1 MSGQATLVH
10 NSEIAALL
18 NKLADLL
25 EIEGENEFRVRAYRN
40 AARAVDGFPRSVA
53 DLVHEGSDLSELPG
67 IGKSMAQKIEE
78 FVKTGRLRQLDE
90 LERKFPGQLAE
101 MMSLPSLGPKRVK
114 ALHEQLHID
123 TLDQLERAAREH
135 KISRLPG
142 LGEKTERKILDELQR
157 KKGAEQRIRLIRAE
171 EIAEPLVDYL
181 KRIDGVKQ
189 VVVAGSYR
197 RRKETVGDLD
207 ILATCKKGSPVMDRF
222 VEYPEVETV
231 ISHGSTRSS
240 VRLRSGL
247 NVDLRVVAEVSY
259 GAALHYFTGS
269 KSHNIAV
276 RQMGIKKG
284 LKINEYGVFKGSRR
298 VAGRTEEEV
307 YAKVGLPYMEP
318 ELRES
323 RGEIKA
329 AQEGRLPKLI
339 TVEDLRGDLHCH
351 TKATDGKFT
360 IEEMAEAARQFG
372 HEYIAITDHSKS
384 LPVAKGLDEKQLAAQ
399 IRQIDRLAGKL
410 QGIRVLKG
418 IECDILEDGSLD
430 LDDAILKELDVVVC
444 SVHSRFTLSREKQ
457 TERILRA
464 MDNPHFHIL
473 AHPTGRMIGKRE
485 PYDVDLERIMES
497 ARQRGCVLELS
508 AQPERLD
515 LSDVHARLAKEMGVK
530 LAISTDAHRTAD
542 FRYLRYG
549 VDQARRGWIE
559 ADDVV
564 NTRSWEDLKQLLN
577 IRQ

>member
-1 MSGQATLVH
+1 
-10 NSEIAALL
+10 LL

-53 DLVHEGSDLSELPG
+53 DLVHEHKDLSELPG

-114 ALHEQLHID
+114 ALYEQLHID
-123 TLDQLERAAREH
+123 TLDQLERAARDHE
-135 KISRLPG
+135 ISRLPG

-157 KKGAEQRIRLIRAE
+157 KKGVDERIRLIRAE

-181 KRIDGVKQ
+181 KQIDGVKE

-197 RRKETVGDLD
+197 RRRETVGDLD
-207 ILATCKKGSPVMDRF
+207 ILATCKKSSPVMDRF

-276 RQMGIKKG
+276 RQMGVKKG

-307 YAKVGLPYMEP
+307 
-318 ELRES
+318 
-323 RGEIKA
+323 
-329 AQEGRLPKLI
+329 
-339 TVEDLRGDLHCH
+339 
-351 TKATDGKFT
+351 
-360 IEEMAEAARQFG
+360 
-372 HEYIAITDHSKS
+372 
-384 LPVAKGLDEKQLAAQ
+384 
-399 IRQIDRLAGKL
+399 
-410 QGIRVLKG
+410 
-418 IECDILEDGSLD
+418 
-430 LDDAILKELDVVVC
+430 
-444 SVHSRFTLSREKQ
+444 
-457 TERILRA
+457 
-464 MDNPHFHIL
+464 HIL

-549 VDQARRGWIE
+549 VDQARRGWVE

-564 NTRSWEDLKQLLN
+564 NTRSWEDLKRLLN
-577 IRQ
+577 TRR